1 MLSSAINIEDQIS
14 QSLINQCKLN
24 DEIIFIGIPKNFK
37 KLKPVFISEKP
48 IKIFS
53 YTNFDVDELL
63 LNIRVENQEKVEF
76 FEDLIGLKDEDKYFY
91 KYNDERK
98 NGIFNFLD
106 NNEKNK
112 NLKLLSKEQK
122 RFFSLST
129 IFKKYNL
136 EKKKILL
143 FIFDEHLI
151 DKKLLENIDL
161 EFMKTIIYWS
171 NKKCFF
177 DNNYF
182 VNEFINNNIKICYLD
197 ECKIYNEKLN
207 SLRTDIKNK
216 NSRYLELKNLN
227 EELVSKI

>member
-98 NGIFNFLD
+98 MEYLIF
-106 NNEKNK
+106 
-112 NLKLLSKEQK
+112 
-122 RFFSLST
+122 
-129 IFKKYNL
+129 
-136 EKKKILL
+136 
-143 FIFDEHLI
+143 
-151 DKKLLENIDL
+151 
-161 EFMKTIIYWS
+161 
-171 NKKCFF
+171 
-177 DNNYF
+177 
-182 VNEFINNNIKICYLD
+182 
-197 ECKIYNEKLN
+197 
-207 SLRTDIKNK
+207 
-216 NSRYLELKNLN
+216 
-227 EELVSKI
+227 